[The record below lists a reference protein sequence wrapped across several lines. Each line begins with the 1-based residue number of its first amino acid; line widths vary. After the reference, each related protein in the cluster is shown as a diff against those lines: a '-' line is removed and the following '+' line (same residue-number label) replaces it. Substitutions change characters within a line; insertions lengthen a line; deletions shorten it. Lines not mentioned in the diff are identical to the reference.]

1 MEKEI
6 PGAMRVPL
14 EVIAAAGQSGGAVT
28 SCSGCGVCCR
38 EQNIPPY
45 LDEIDFIPLALQK
58 EVIEARKHEAE
69 LAGKPCIWF
78 DEATKKCR
86 HHEDRPNIC
95 REYEVGG
102 ELCLETRARFGVV
115 L

>member
-1 MEKEI
+1 MENDNSV
-6 PGAMRVPL
+6 AARVAL
-14 EVIAAAGQSGGAVT
+14 AVINSPEPSAVVIT
-28 SCSGCGVCCR
+28 KCDGCGVCCR

-69 LAGKPCIWF
+69 LAGKPCIWW
-78 DEATKKCR
+78 DQATRKCR

-102 ELCLETRARFGVV
+102 ELCLETRARFGVET
-115 L
+115 